1 MSAPADGPF
10 DPGLQPERTLLAW
23 RRTCLAFGVASLVGM
38 RFTMPQ
44 LGLVS
49 VVLGILGGG
58 LAVLA
63 YALAATGYRRAHAS
77 LHGTGLLDRSGIPLL
92 LATGAVLLV
101 GVLCGVMVLADVVG

>member
-1 MSAPADGPF
+1 MSTPTDGLF

-23 RRTCLAFGVASLVGM
+23 RRTCLAFGVATLVGM

-44 LGLVS
+44 LGLVA
-49 VVLGILGGG
+49 VLLGILGAG

-63 YALAATGYRRAHAS
+63 YALAATGYRRAHAA

-92 LATGAVLLV
+92 LATVAVLLV
-101 GVLCGVMVLADVVG
+101 GILCVVMLLADVVG